1 MLRRQRQIR
10 AQIHKLVDAGL
21 FVVAFWLAHVVR
33 SNWHFEFFWERPEI
47 EPFGEYFRLTLV
59 VLPAAWLLL
68 ELQGFYNRPLVPSR
82 RQTIW
87 QLFWASTWVTIIVI
101 LVSFLARQ
109 QPARAVIILFGG
121 ISFLLVMMKEEILQQ
136 WMRSKFGQAQ
146 LKRRLLLLGTAED
159 TTPVRTKLREQSAE
173 GLEIVDELD
182 LNDTPIE
189 RLVELLHEHS
199 ANGVIL
205 SAKHTLFGQ
214 VEKVIQACELEGVEV
229 WLLADFFKTQISQTA
244 LDEFHGRPMLVFSST
259 PGASWQAVAKQIL
272 DSIGALVLVTVLAIP
287 MLIVALVIKLTSP
300 GPILFRQHR
309 AGLNGKPF
317 VMLKFRS
324 MITDAEQR
332 KHELA
337 VLNEMSGPVFK
348 VTNDPRVTRVG
359 RILRKFSVDEFPQ
372 LINVLRG
379 EMSLVGPRPLPVDE
393 VRRFGDFAHR
403 RRLSVKPG
411 ITCLWQVSGRN
422 DVRDFRDWVR
432 LDLEY
437 IDNWSLWLDLKILF
451 RTIPVVLLGTGAK

>member
-10 AQIHKLVDAGL
+10 AQIHRPVDAGL
-21 FVVAFWLAHVVR
+21 FAVGFWLAHAVR
-33 SNWHFEFFWERPEI
+33 SNWNFLFFWERPEI
-47 EPFGEYFRLTLV
+47 PPFEEYARLLLV
-59 VLPAAWLLL
+59 IVPIAPLLL
-68 ELQGFYNRPLVPSR
+68 ELQGFYSRPIVASR

-87 QLFWASTWVTIIVI
+87 QLFWASTWATIIVI

-109 QPARAVIILFGG
+109 QPARAVIFLFGG
-121 ISFLLVMMKEEILQQ
+121 ISFFLVLIKEEVLQQ
-136 WMRSKFGQAQ
+136 WVRSRFGQAQ
-146 LKRRLLLLGTAED
+146 LKRRLLLLGTKED
-159 TTPVRTKLREQSAE
+159 TTPVRRKLRDQSRE
-173 GLEIVDELD
+173 GIEIVDELD
-182 LNDTPIE
+182 LNNASIE

-205 SAKHTLFGQ
+205 SARHTFFGQ
-214 VEKVIQACELEGVEV
+214 VEKVIQACELEGIEV
-229 WLLADFFKTQISQTA
+229 WLLADFFKTQIFQTT
-244 LDEFHGRPMLVFSST
+244 LDEFHGKPMLVFRST
-259 PGASWQAVAKQIL
+259 PETSWQSVTKHAL
-272 DSIGALVLVTVLAIP
+272 DFVGAFVLLTVFAIP
-287 MLIVALVIKLTSP
+287 MLIVGLLIRFSSP
-300 GPILFRQHR
+300 GPALFRQQR
-309 AGLNGKPF
+309 AGLNGRPF
-317 VMLKFRS
+317 TMLKFRT

-359 RILRKFSVDEFPQ
+359 RILRKFSIDEFPQ
-372 LINVLRG
+372 IINVLKG

-393 VRRFGDFAHR
+393 VRRFDDLAHR

-451 RTIPVVLLGTGAK
+451 RTIPVVLLGTGAR